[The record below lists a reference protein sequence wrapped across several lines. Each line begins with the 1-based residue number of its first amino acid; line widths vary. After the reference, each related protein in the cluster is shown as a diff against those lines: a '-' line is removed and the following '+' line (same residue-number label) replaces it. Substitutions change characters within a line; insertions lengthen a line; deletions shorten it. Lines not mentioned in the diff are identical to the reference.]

1 MVLGRG
7 AATRASHRQN
17 GRCRMHGGKSPGA
30 PKGIKNALKH
40 GRYSAEATSRRQE
53 VARRLLRAGVKA
65 TDCGPPTYAK
75 ANTKEGRSRLDHNC
89 DL

>member
-1 MVLGRG
+1 MQVTGRTAAAACTAESHQVLQRVL
-7 AATRASHRQN
+7 
-17 GRCRMHGGKSPGA
+17 RMHLSTDAIPPKQLRGGK
-30 PKGIKNALKH
+30 
-40 GRYSAEATSRRQE
+40 E

-65 TDCGPPTYAK
+65 TDCGPPTYTK